1 MFECS
6 DDLKA
11 LTRYRANS
19 GEPWVRLVLNDW
31 ASADK
36 MFGYLDRVGSSLL
49 WGREWVEDGR
59 FKLGKMTELDRQ
71 ATLNA
76 LTENEIAK
84 VEAIEENEDGTFLLA
99 LEGQEISALMGNYF
113 ADYGPLVATIREP
126 SNFLFKA
133 NDYLLFATVKAD
145 GELADKFREMVES
158 DWSYSTYVDEFDDR
172 EGTLTI

>member
-1 MFECS
+1 MAQVINIISFMG
-6 DDLKA
+6 
-11 LTRYRANS
+11 RQ
-19 GEPWVRLVLNDW
+19 
-31 ASADK
+31 
-36 MFGYLDRVGSSLL
+36 LL
-49 WGREWVEDGR
+49 EEVEEGR
-59 FKLGKMTELDRQ
+59 FKLGEMTELDRQ

-76 LTENEIAK
+76 LIENKIAK

-99 LEGQEISALMGNYF
+99 LEMREYGGWMGRF
-113 ADYGPLVATIREP
+113 VDYMPLVATIREP

>member
-1 MFECS
+1 MAQVINIINFMG
-6 DDLKA
+6 
-11 LTRYRANS
+11 RQ
-19 GEPWVRLVLNDW
+19 
-31 ASADK
+31 
-36 MFGYLDRVGSSLL
+36 LL
-49 WGREWVEDGR
+49 EEVEEGR
-59 FKLGKMTELDRQ
+59 FKLGEMTELDRQ
-71 ATLNA
+71 ATLDA
-76 LTENEIAK
+76 LIENKIAK

-99 LEGQEISALMGNYF
+99 LEMREYGGWMGRF
-113 ADYGPLVATIREP
+113 VDYVPLVATIREP